1 MRCNVPPKQTRKER
15 EIEANRQ
22 DSGMRMFHFCLL
34 NAILTLGEQGYGEK
48 RLNRFVEQYK
58 AMSQTMLDRYDDYM
72 LDAMRKKVKELYG
85 IEIEI
90 V

>member
-1 MRCNVPPKQTRKER
+1 MKCNLPSKQSRKER

-22 DSGMRMFHFCLL
+22 DSGVRMFDFCLL
-34 NAILTLGEQGYGEK
+34 NAILTLGELGYGEK
-48 RLNRFVEQYK
+48 RLLRFIERYK
-58 AMSQTMLDRYDDYM
+58 AMSQTLLDRYDKDTLY
-72 LDAMRKKVKELYG
+72 AMHKKVKELYG

>member
-1 MRCNVPPKQTRKER
+1 MKCNLPSKQTRKER

-22 DSGMRMFHFCLL
+22 DSGVRMFDFCLL
-34 NAILTLGEQGYGEK
+34 NAILTLGELGYGEK
-48 RLNRFVEQYK
+48 RLRRFIERYK
-58 AMSQTMLDRYDDYM
+58 AMSMTMLERYDDYM
-72 LDAMRKKVKELYG
+72 LDAMRKKVKEMYG

>member
-1 MRCNVPPKQTRKER
+1 MKCNLPSKQSRKER

-22 DSGMRMFHFCLL
+22 DIGVRMFDFCLL

-48 RLNRFVEQYK
+48 RLRRFVEQYK
-58 AMSQTMLDRYDDYM
+58 AMSMTMLDRYDDYM

>member
-1 MRCNVPPKQTRKER
+1 MKCNLPSKQSRKER

-22 DSGMRMFHFCLL
+22 DSGMRMFDFCLL
-34 NAILTLGEQGYGEK
+34 NAILTLGELGYGEK
-48 RLNRFVEQYK
+48 RLLRFIERYK
-58 AMSQTMLDRYDDYM
+58 SMSQTLLDRYDKDTLY
-72 LDAMRKKVKELYG
+72 AMHKKVKELYG